1 MRKYL
6 KIPGR
11 RFVLTKKMVEDA
23 IENTKSNAEASRW
36 LGVSFNTYKKYAK
49 MYNLFEQH
57 KNQSGRGVKKAHVH
71 SKYDLDDILNNK
83 YQNYSKKMLKKRL
96 IDNGYLLEECGVCG
110 WNEKRLLDDK
120 ICLTLDFIDGDES
133 NFSIDNLRLLCAN
146 CYFTNV
152 GNFKNSQ
159 IFCTK

>member
-11 RFVLTKKMVEDA
+11 RFVLTKKMVEDS

-49 MYNLFEQH
+49 MYGLFEQH
-57 KNQSGRGVKKAHVH
+57 KNQSGKGVKKTHIH
-71 SKYDLDDILNNK
+71 SKYDLDDILSGK
-83 YQNYSKKMLKKRL
+83 YENYSKKMLKRRL
-96 IDNGYLLEECGVCG
+96 IDNGYITEECGVCG
-110 WNEKRLLDDK
+110 WNEKRLTDDR

-133 NFSIDNLRLLCAN
+133 NFSIENLRLLCPN